1 MHRVLLTYYDSVRW
15 DRRLSEAEL
24 VERFCAELEN
34 AAFPDHYQRELY
46 QKKGIEELRQF
57 VAAALRIEPDVLHT
71 EERFSVMVGPTKLV
85 GRIDRIDRGRGDSVV
100 ITDYK
105 TGRPRSQED
114 ADESLQ
120 LGVYALAARESW
132 GYQAERLVFH
142 NLEGNTTVSTERS
155 DVKIEEAKLRVQ
167 SIAGKIA
174 AGQFEAKAGFHCS
187 WCAYRV
193 LCPKTEKRIP
203 QTLSKPATAQ
213 N

>member
-1 MHRVLLTYYDSVRW
+1 VRW
-15 DRRLSEAEL
+15 DRRLSAEEL
-24 VERFCAELEN
+24 IERFCDDLQN
-34 AAFPDHYQRELY
+34 AAFSDHYQRELY
-46 QKKGIEELRQF
+46 QEKGIQELRQF
-57 VAAALRIEPDVLHT
+57 VAEAEKAELEVLHT
-71 EERFSVMVGPTKLV
+71 EERFSVNVGATKLV
-85 GRIDRIDRGRGDSVV
+85 GRIDRIDRGSADDVV

-120 LGVYALAARESW
+120 LGIYALAARETW
-132 GYQAERLVFH
+132 GYRAERLVFH
-142 NLEGNTTVSTERS
+142 NLEGNTKVSTELS
-155 DVKIEEAKLRVQ
+155 DAKIEEARLKVQ

-174 AGQFEAKAGFHCS
+174 DGQFDPKPGFHCS

-203 QTLSKPATAQ
+203 EMLAKHRAAQ